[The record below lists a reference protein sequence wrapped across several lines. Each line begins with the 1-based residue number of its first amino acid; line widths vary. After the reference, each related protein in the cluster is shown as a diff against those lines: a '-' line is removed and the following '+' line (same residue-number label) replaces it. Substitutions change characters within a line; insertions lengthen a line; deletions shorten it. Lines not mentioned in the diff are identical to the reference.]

1 MPTQENGSS
10 IEDNSPDRK
19 RTRMYRY
26 VDSRAR
32 RKIGILAI
40 VLQLFLAAF
49 AGTFVSGAPVTQAT
63 LAVTPAIQ
71 TTGDRTVTLTILQL
85 NDVYQILPSDLDGTG
100 GLARIATLQKQAL
113 SESDNMM
120 FVLAGDTISP
130 SLESMVFKGQQMIDL
145 WNQLGLNVA
154 VLGNHEFDFK
164 PDVLRQR
171 IKESHFTW
179 LAANVI
185 DKTTGSPFGGAQR
198 YLIKEVEGVKFGIF
212 GLLTQ
217 DTLLNSQPGPNIDI
231 LDPIATAQSI
241 VPQMRA
247 QGAQVIIGLTH
258 LSVNDDKRLA
268 KAVSINL
275 ILGGHEHELIQ
286 TQSGDTPI
294 YKMGSDA
301 RNLGR
306 IEIRASA
313 KTGAVQSI
321 DCKVIPVT
329 KNVPEDARTRAI
341 IDDYEKQLEARLGV
355 KLDEIIGEAGVDLD
369 AQQSTVRAQESN
381 LGDFIADTFREATT
395 ADVALLNGGGIR
407 SDRIYPV
414 GPIRNRHVL
423 SILPFKNKIVVI
435 EVTGAELRKALER
448 GVSRVVEDKEDGGF
462 PQVAGLQFVY
472 DGKRPS
478 GSRVVSVTIGGQA
491 LDESK
496 TYKLATI
503 SYIAEGNE
511 GYDMFRGKQDLL
523 PPGTSKFDID
533 LVLDKIKRTRRIAPR
548 TDGRITRRDGG

>member
-1 MPTQENGSS
+1 MPTQDNGSS
-10 IEDNSPDRK
+10 NEANGQGRRRTATNRPVDARGQRK
-19 RTRMYRY
+19 LR
-26 VDSRAR
+26 
-32 RKIGILAI
+32 LFAI
-40 VLQLFLAAF
+40 VLQLALAVF
-49 AGTFVSGAPVTQAT
+49 AGTFVSAPVTQAT
-63 LAVTPAIQ
+63 LASRTALQ
-71 TTGDRTVTLTILQL
+71 TTADRVVTLTILQL

-198 YLIKEVEGVKFGIF
+198 YLIREIEGVKFGIF

-217 DTLLNSQPGPNIDI
+217 DTMLNSQPGPNIEI

-241 VPQMRA
+241 VPLMRA
-247 QGAQVIIGLTH
+247 QGAQVIIALTH
-258 LSVNDDKRLA
+258 LSVNDDKQVA

-306 IEIRASA
+306 IEIKASA

-355 KLDEIIGEAGVDLD
+355 KLDEKIGESGVDLD
-369 AQQSTVRAQESN
+369 AQQTTVRAQESN
-381 LGDFIADTFREATT
+381 LGDFIADTFREAAA
-395 ADVALLNGGGIR
+395 ADVAIMNGGGIR
-407 SDRIYPV
+407 SDRLYLA
-414 GPIRNRHVL
+414 GPITNRHVF
-423 SILPFKNKIVVI
+423 SILPFKNKVVLI
-435 EVTGAELRKALER
+435 QVTGAELRQALER

-462 PQVAGLQFVY
+462 PQVAGLRFVY
-472 DGKRPS
+472 DGKRPA
-478 GSRVVSVTIGGQA
+478 GSRIVSATVGGKN
-491 LDESK
+491 LDDNK

-503 SYIAEGNE
+503 SYLADGNE
-511 GYDMFRGKQDLL
+511 GYDMFRGKPDLT
-523 PPGTSKFDID
+523 PSGKNKFDVD
-533 LVLDKIKRTRRIAPR
+533 LVLDKIKKTRISPR
-548 TDGRITRRDGG
+548 TDERITRRDGS